1 MSRAPKD
8 EPNRAQVD
16 LKQEGEIRGLADPRA
31 EEEEMIYGC
40 GEKSS
45 APPPLGDSVLLGVAA
60 ARVRRRGFR
69 ERKG

>member
-16 LKQEGEIRGLADPRA
+16 LKQEGEIRGLAD
-31 EEEEMIYGC
+31 EEVMRYGC

-60 ARVRRRGFR
+60 ARVRRRGFW
-69 ERKG
+69 ERKS